1 MRAHVGD
8 HIVLAGEHVDQPT
21 RVGPIREVRG
31 QDGEPPFLVEWRDGH
46 TGLIYPGPGS
56 VLRITGPGE
65 STSPEPHQASPKES
79 TTTGRMHEWT
89 VRVSIFETGDD
100 TSATAVLLSDSP
112 RHLTAKGESHRSP
125 DDLPVP
131 EIGDEVAVA
140 RAQRHLAERLVATA
154 ESDIEDMTGMEA
166 RVRPR

>member
-21 RVGPIREVRG
+21 RDGLVKEVRG
-31 QDGEPPFLVEWRDGH
+31 QDGEPPFLIEWSDGH
-46 TGLIYPGPGS
+46 TGLVYPGPGS
-56 VLRITGPGE
+56 VLRITGSEEPG
-65 STSPEPHQASPKES
+65 SPDPHRPATAGG

-89 VRVSIFETGDD
+89 VRVSIFESGDD
-100 TSATAVLLSDSP
+100 TRATAVLLSDSP
-112 RHLTAKGESHRSP
+112 RQLTARGESHRSP
-125 DDLPVP
+125 DDEPVP

-140 RAQRHLAERLVATA
+140 RALRHLAERLVATA
-154 ESDIEDMTGMEA
+154 ESDIEDLTGKEA